1 MYEYLEPIFCTL
13 PNEKHENR
21 KQTKNT
27 ICITVSF
34 WWCFFY
40 LLENTSPEKKRALP
54 KLILFACLF
63 IHICTDLILLEIEVM
78 MELKHPNL
86 INFKEV
92 SNVSNEK

>member
-1 MYEYLEPIFCTL
+1 MKKEADQ
-13 PNEKHENR
+13 KHNLHY
-21 KQTKNT
+21 
-27 ICITVSF
+27 
-34 WWCFFY
+34 CFFLMVLFY

-54 KLILFACLF
+54 KLIFFACIF

-78 MELKHPNL
+78 MELNHPNL

>member
-1 MYEYLEPIFCTL
+1 MKIGSRPKTQFALLFL
-13 PNEKHENR
+13 
-21 KQTKNT
+21 
-27 ICITVSF
+27 SDGAF
-34 WWCFFY
+34 

-54 KLILFACLF
+54 KLILFACIF

-78 MELKHPNL
+78 MELNHPNL

>member
-21 KQTKNT
+21 EQTKNT

-34 WWCFFY
+34 WWCFFIR
-40 LLENTSPEKKRALP
+40 EHLP
-54 KLILFACLF
+54 RKETGIAQINFFACIF

-78 MELKHPNL
+78 MELNHPNL